1 MGNILISDVTLRQ
14 ERKRTEA
21 ALSFREK
28 LEIARALDRLRLC
41 GVELPS
47 IQNEKA
53 DTLLIKS
60 IASAVK
66 TSRVVLCAALSIEG
80 VEQAYAAIK
89 EAVKPC
95 LQISVPTS
103 TAQMEYICH
112 KKPDQILTLID
123 ELVQKAK
130 SLCTEVEFVAEDATR
145 SEAEFLY
152 RAIDAAVQAG
162 ADIVTLA
169 DGSEGMLPARFGQFV
184 REAYA
189 HVPSLSKKIVG
200 VQCADGLGLAAACA
214 LAAVEAGAE
223 LVKTTT
229 GGDGLLPL
237 ETLANILRARGVEL
251 NLSADIAMTELS
263 RAAGQVR
270 WIVSARRESAPAF
283 EAGAARPADEAV
295 VLSSESSISDISAA
309 VQKLGYELSE
319 EDNAKVY
326 AAFLRIADK
335 KSVGE
340 KELDAIVASAAL
352 QVPPTYTLESY
363 VINSGNVI
371 TATAQVKLLKQGKTL
386 QGFGFGDGPIDAA
399 FLAIEQIIGHHYE
412 LDDFQIQAVTEGRE
426 AMGSA
431 LVRLREEGKLYSGRG
446 ISTDIIGASIHAY
459 LNALNKIV
467 YEEGSRA

>member
-14 ERKRTEA
+14 ERRRTEA

-28 LEIARALDRLRLC
+28 LEIARALDRLRLS

-53 DTLLIKS
+53 DTLLVKS

-66 TSRVVLCAALSIEG
+66 DSRVVLSAALTAEG
-80 VEQAYAAIK
+80 VEQAYAAVR
-89 EAVKPC
+89 EAKSPC
-95 LQISVPTS
+95 LQIAVPTS

-112 KKPDQILTLID
+112 KKPDQILSLIG
-123 ELVQKAK
+123 ELVKKAK
-130 SLCTEVEFVAEDATR
+130 SLCKEVEFVAEDATR
-145 SEAEFLY
+145 SEAAFLY

-169 DGSEGMLPARFGQFV
+169 DGSEGMLPARFGQFI
-184 REAYA
+184 RDAYA
-189 HVPSLSKKIVG
+189 NVPALSGVLLG
-200 VQCADGLGLAAACA
+200 VQCADGLSLAAACA
-214 LAAVEAGAE
+214 LAAVEAGAGM
-223 LVKTTT
+223 VKTSS
-229 GGDGLLPL
+229 GGDGVLPL
-237 ETLANILRARGVEL
+237 ETLANILRSRGVEL
-251 NLSADIAMTELS
+251 NLSANIAMTELS

-270 WIVSARRESAPAF
+270 WMVSARHEAASAF
-283 EAGAARPADEAV
+283 ESGAARAADES
-295 VLSSESSISDISAA
+295 VLLSNESSLSDISAA
-309 VQKLGYELSE
+309 VQKLGYDLSE

-326 AAFLRIADK
+326 AAFLRIANK
-335 KSVGE
+335 KNVSE

-352 QVPPTYTLESY
+352 QVPPTYLLESY

-386 QGFGFGDGPIDAA
+386 SGFDVGDGPIDAA

-431 LVRLREEGKLYSGRG
+431 LVRLREDGKLYSGRG

-467 YEEGSRA
+467 YEEGVRA